1 MAWADGDKLD
11 FLKDVLS
18 ASLYDES
25 AWRMVSGP
33 LKSQYSPS
41 SQPLAYLGGT
51 LKTWIVRQLRK
62 RGMALVRLYP
72 FNVEL
77 RHKGIDWPLFGYTMV
92 GRQRLDNVQFC
103 VETLLREEVAGDL
116 IETGVWRGGS
126 VILMKA
132 VLAQHGDESRQI
144 WCADSFEGLPP
155 PNATDRAI
163 EPNSDF
169 SGMDYLAVS
178 QEQVEANFTR
188 FGLLDDRVR
197 FLKGWFSDTLPTA
210 PVEKLALL
218 RMDGDLYESS
228 MDALTHLYPKMV
240 SGGFVIVDDYG
251 TWAGCRKAV
260 DEYRAEHGITAEMMQ
275 IDNAGHYWRV
285 P

>member
-1 MAWADGDKLD
+1 MTWADGDKLD
-11 FLKDVLS
+11 FLKDVLC
-18 ASLYDES
+18 AALYDES

-33 LKSQYSPS
+33 LKGQFSP
-41 SQPLAYLGGT
+41 SQPLAYVGGK
-51 LKTWIVRQLRK
+51 LKTWIVGQLRR
-62 RGMALVRLYP
+62 RGMALIRQHP
-72 FNVEL
+72 FNAEL
-77 RHKGIDWPLFGYTMV
+77 RQKGIDWPLFGYTMV
-92 GRQRLDNVQFC
+92 GRQRLDNVQLC
-103 VETLLREEVAGDL
+103 VETLLREEVEGDF

-132 VLAQHGDESRQI
+132 VLAQHGDQDRQV

-155 PNATDRAI
+155 PNETDRAI

-178 QEQVEANFTR
+178 QEQVEANFAR

-218 RMDGDLYESS
+218 RMDGDLYEST

-240 SGGFVIVDDYG
+240 SGGFVVVDDYG

-260 DEYRAEHGITAEMMQ
+260 DEYRAQHGITAEMQQ